1 MKKTSMKGTI
11 TLIFTGFIAIA
22 LLLTFTGSIFTIEPG
37 QVGIVKRLGN
47 LDDNIRESGVN
58 FKLPF
63 IDTAIKM
70 DIRNRKIEWESQS
83 ASQDLQI
90 VTSTIAI
97 NYSIDR
103 NSVIELYSTV
113 WREYDIENVLIRPV
127 IEESIKSATAKFNA
141 SDLITKRDEVRESI
155 TLKLESKLTQRGL
168 IINDVNITNFKFS
181 AEFDRAI
188 EQKVKAEQEALKAE
202 KDLERVK
209 FEAQQQIES
218 SKAEAE
224 KIRIQAEAITKQG
237 WAEYVKLQW
246 IQKWDGK
253 LPSTMLSEG
262 SNMLINL
269 K

>member
-1 MKKTSMKGTI
+1 MKGTI
-11 TLIFTGFIAIA
+11 ALVFSGFIALI
-22 LLLTFTGSIFTIEPG
+22 LLFTLTGSFFTIEPG
-37 QVGIVKRLGN
+37 QVGIVKRLWN
-47 LDDNIRESGVN
+47 LDDNVRESGVN

-63 IDTAIKM
+63 VDTAIKM
-70 DIRNRKIEWESQS
+70 DIRNRKIEGKSQS

-90 VTSTIAI
+90 VTSTIAV

-103 NSVIELYSTV
+103 NRVIDLYSTV
-113 WREYDIENVLIRPV
+113 WREYEIENVLIQPV
-127 IEESIKSATAKFNA
+127 IDESIKSATAKFNA
-141 SDLITKRDEVRESI
+141 SDLITKRDEVRNSI
-155 TLKLESKLTQRGL
+155 TKKLEDKLIARGL
-168 IINDVNITNFKFS
+168 IINDVNITDFEFS

-237 WAEYVKLQW
+237 WEEYVKLQW
-246 IQKWDGK
+246 IQKWNGQ
-253 LPSTMLSEG
+253 LPTTMLSDD

>member
-1 MKKTSMKGTI
+1 MKGKI
-11 TLIFTGFIAIA
+11 TLIFTWIIA
-22 LLLTFTGSIFTIEPG
+22 LILLFTFTGSIFTIEPG
-37 QVGIVKRLGN
+37 QVGIVKRLWN

-63 IDTAIKM
+63 VDTAIKM
-70 DIRNRKIEWESQS
+70 DIRNRKIEWKSQS

-103 NSVIELYSTV
+103 NRVVDLYSTV
-113 WREYDIENVLIRPV
+113 WREFDIENVLIQPV

-141 SDLITKRDEVRESI
+141 SDLITKRDEVRELI
-155 TLKLESKLTQRGL
+155 TVKLEDKLTQRGL
-168 IINDVNITNFKFS
+168 IINDVNIINFKFS
-181 AEFDRAI
+181 EEFDKAI

-209 FEAQQQIES
+209 FEAQQQIEQ

-237 WAEYVKLQW
+237 GAEYVKLQW

-253 LPSTMLSEG
+253 LPSTMLSED

>member
-1 MKKTSMKGTI
+1 MKGKI
-11 TLIFTGFIAIA
+11 TLIFTWIIA
-22 LLLTFTGSIFTIEPG
+22 LILLFTFTWSIFTIEPG
-37 QVGIVKRLGN
+37 QVGIVKRLWN

-70 DIRNRKIEWESQS
+70 DIRNRKIEWKSQS

-103 NSVIELYSTV
+103 NRVVDLYSTV
-113 WREYDIENVLIRPV
+113 WREFDIENVLIQPV

-141 SDLITKRDEVRESI
+141 SDLITKRDEVRELI
-155 TLKLESKLTQRGL
+155 TVKLEDKLTQRGL
-168 IINDVNITNFKFS
+168 IINDVNIINFKFS
-181 AEFDRAI
+181 EEFDKAI

-209 FEAQQQIES
+209 FEAQQQIEQ